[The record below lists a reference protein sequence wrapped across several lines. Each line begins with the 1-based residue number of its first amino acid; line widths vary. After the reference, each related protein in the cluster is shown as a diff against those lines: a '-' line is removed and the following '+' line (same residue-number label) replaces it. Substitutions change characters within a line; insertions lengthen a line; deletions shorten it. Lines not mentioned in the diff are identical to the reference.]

1 MIRFYQ
7 QWHTFLSSPPSSPN
21 SAVVATPKTSMSTL
35 KTRPRNPNAF
45 KKFIPVI
52 PGYEAQKSLT
62 HTEEETAQESSSQS
76 RLSKELSESFKTF
89 ERKQQAVKE
98 EVTII
103 IEVVR

>member
-1 MIRFYQ
+1 
-7 QWHTFLSSPPSSPN
+7 
-21 SAVVATPKTSMSTL
+21 MSTL
-35 KTRPRNPNAF
+35 KTRPRTPTF
-45 KKFIPVI
+45 KEFIPVI
-52 PGYEAQKSLT
+52 PGYEALKSLT